1 MVLNVLVVDDNEDDL
16 FLFKKLVSK
25 SGIQVNI
32 QSSTDGNT
40 AIESVL
46 TNNPDCIFLDY
57 NLPGMDGLD
66 VLKEIRSLGID
77 TSVIMLTGQKSEST
91 IVELMKE
98 GATDYLQ
105 KNSLTSEALRLS
117 IENSQRLHKI
127 KKEKAQAEKAL
138 KISEARLAEAQDIA
152 LIGNWEFNY
161 ITQTFFLSEM
171 AKHILEM
178 NTSLLA
184 DFEQK
189 IPTEDYK
196 IIKTHIRN
204 LGNNHEACEVNTHFI
219 ALDGSVK
226 YLNIK
231 CHVILNDLKEVKKVV
246 GTIQDITILKNALAA
261 KKKAT
266 VKSKATTI
274 VLGIAVLLFLLSE
287 AILDPFIDSMT
298 ASLLISL
305 SFKGTIAVMLKPIE
319 IFLEKIMM
327 GKLLIS

>member
-1 MVLNVLVVDDNEDDL
+1 MVLNVLVVDDSEDDV

-32 QSSTDGNT
+32 QSSTDGNS
-40 AIESVL
+40 AIESIMA
-46 TNNPDCIFLDY
+46 NHPDCIFLDY
-57 NLPGMDGLD
+57 NLPGMDGLG
-66 VLKEIRSLGID
+66 VLKKIRSLGLD

-91 IVELMKE
+91 IVDLMKE

-127 KKEKAQAEKAL
+127 KKEKALAEKAL

-161 ITQTFFLSEM
+161 VTQDFFLSEM
-171 AKHILEM
+171 AQHILEM
-178 NTSLLA
+178 KTSLLS

-189 IPTEDYK
+189 IPAEDYQV
-196 IIKTHIRN
+196 IKTHIRN
-204 LGNNHEACEVNTHFI
+204 LGNNNQASEVNTHFI
-219 ALDGSVK
+219 SFNRSTK

-231 CHVILNDLKEVKKVV
+231 CHVILNEHQEVKKVV

-261 KKKAT
+261 KEKAT

-305 SFKGTIAVMLKPIE
+305 SFKGTIAVML
-319 IFLEKIMM
+319 EKIML